1 MILRLELQTKK
12 LGSEEIHDLI
22 EDYLMDSY
30 YNIIDGIIV
39 TSKQEKEYYSITVNG
54 ELSKLIDVVKLTDYI
69 AASCTRVM
77 MSTEHVSEDK
87 KIILTVRTELDI
99 KYKEQPTNIL
109 SDIHNIL
116 AGCKEYIN
124 SSIVLSEDTD
134 NRNEVTLSVFVDE
147 LSGVCKIRNVFK
159 CIDYILSIINMD
171 DLKN

>member
-30 YNIIDGIIV
+30 YNIIDGVCVI
-39 TSKQEKEYYSITVNG
+39 SRQEKEYYSITVNS
-54 ELSKLIDVVKLTDYI
+54 ELSKVIDVVKLTDYI

-77 MSTEHVSEDK
+77 SSGHVSEDK
-87 KIILTVRTELDI
+87 KIILTVRTEMYIEHKDSYVISSHIHDL
-99 KYKEQPTNIL
+99 L
-109 SDIHNIL
+109 S
-116 AGCKEYIN
+116 GCKEYIN
-124 SSIVLSEDTD
+124 NNIVLSESDEGNGIT
-134 NRNEVTLSVFVDE
+134 VSLFMDE
-147 LSGVCKIRNVFK
+147 LSSVCKIRNVSK